1 MFKSGLIMQNTRE
14 NGERTKPTEEVN
26 FGTQMAISTKEN
38 GKMTKPMATVFTS
51 TLMEPNTKD
60 TGKTIFKMVKVWNP
74 GKTVADTKVAT
85 KKA

>member
-51 TLMEPNTKD
+51 T
-60 TGKTIFKMVKVWNP
+60 
-74 GKTVADTKVAT
+74 
-85 KKA
+85 